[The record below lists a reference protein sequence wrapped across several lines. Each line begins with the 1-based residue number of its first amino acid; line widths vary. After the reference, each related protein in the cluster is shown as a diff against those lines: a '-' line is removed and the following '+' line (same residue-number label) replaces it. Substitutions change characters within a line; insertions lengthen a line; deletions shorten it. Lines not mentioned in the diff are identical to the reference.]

1 MLDEV
6 DEDWLARRYY
16 GGDLPPEAE
25 RCLHLAAASYA
36 DSATALHHLARAAE
50 AAPGHRLVDLGH
62 YKFHF
67 YKANLDEALAY
78 GERMIGHAMAAIG
91 LNHADWRA
99 VTPASA
105 DFAGLEPA
113 PRLFLFALVAIGYLQ
128 LRRGRIAEGREA
140 LTLVRALDPD
150 DRFGASR
157 LLAVADRRERADEQ
171 DDDYEPGREPV
182 REEAGA

>member
-36 DSATALHHLARAAE
+36 DSATALGHLARAAA

-67 YKANLDEALAY
+67 YKANLDEALVY
-78 GERMIGHAMAAIG
+78 GDRMIGHAMAALG
-91 LNHADWRA
+91 VNHTDWRA
-99 VTPASA
+99 VTPATA
-105 DFAGLEPA
+105 DFGGLEPA
-113 PRLFLFALVAIGYLQ
+113 PRLFLFALLAIGYLL
-128 LRRGRIAEGREA
+128 LRTGRLDAGREA
-140 LTLVRALDPD
+140 LAKVCALDPQ
-150 DRFGASR
+150 DRFGAAR
-157 LLAVADRRERADEQ
+157 LLAVADRHERELVDE
-171 DDDYEPGREPV
+171 DEL
-182 REEAGA
+182 EEAGA